1 MSNRKISYEIG
12 GEIITKIFS
21 QIEDSLNIESTS
33 SNNNIIKDKEIQ
45 DKIKLTEVN
54 FNCKNPYLSKV
65 KKIRK
70 GSLTNN

>member
-1 MSNRKISYEIG
+1 MSNRKNSYEIG
-12 GEIITKIFS
+12 GEIIIKIFS
-21 QIEDSLNIESTS
+21 QIEDSLNKENTS